1 MLRGL
6 SGDGGGALCRVRKEC
21 VRVVCQFLA
30 PLSVHAQILWAVK
43 RPTPVLHDRRRRVAI
58 FRRDAS
64 HRGRL
69 RAHPKAPAALP
80 ALRAHLPHLGG
91 ILDLHDARPAPDG
104 PRVVHGQP
112 RLPGSGHRQHLWRG
126 DGQRLLQAVRG
137 PRQLP
142 GVHLCQERARVLAQG
157 RGLDGQVQPKHDQ
170 WRDQRDA
177 GVDPPLVHQLQL
189 HGQRQPGLG
198 QGLGCA

>member
-21 VRVVCQFLA
+21 VRVSFNA
-30 PLSVHAQILWAVK
+30 PL
-43 RPTPVLHDRRRRVAI
+43 RPNPRKKADARTPHDRRRRVAI

-177 GVDPPLVHQLQL
+177 GVDPPLIHQLQL